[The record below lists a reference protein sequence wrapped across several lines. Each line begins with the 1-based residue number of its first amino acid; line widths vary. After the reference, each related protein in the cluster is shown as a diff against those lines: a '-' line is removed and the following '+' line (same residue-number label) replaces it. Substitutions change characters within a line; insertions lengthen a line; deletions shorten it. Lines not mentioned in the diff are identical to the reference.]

1 MPYRGEVL
9 SNTEEILRQRA
20 IIAAKR
26 LDVSE
31 DDDGIN
37 VVYFRIGNEEY
48 AIESEV
54 VSAIHPFV
62 ALTPIPYAPSYIQ
75 GIFHMRGR
83 FVSVVN
89 LKHFFGMEM
98 QDDEEVH
105 FLLLLGDERMEF
117 CVAVDAVLE
126 HSTLSKTALKLI
138 PAGFDLPRPDLI
150 VGVSEEGVIVLNG
163 KKLLADS
170 AMRVYQEITTSYKG
184 GENVK

>member
-1 MPYRGEVL
+1 M
-9 SNTEEILRQRA
+9 NTRDEILRQRA

-26 LDVSE
+26 VDASE
-31 DDDGIN
+31 YEDRIN

-54 VSAIHPFV
+54 VSEVHPFM
-62 ALTPIPYAPSYIQ
+62 ALTPVPYAPSYIQ

-89 LKHFFGMEM
+89 LKHFFGMET
-98 QDDEEVH
+98 QDDEEAH

-126 HSTLSKTALKLI
+126 HSTLGKTALQLI
-138 PAGFDLPRPDLI
+138 PSGFDLPRPDLI

-163 KKLLADS
+163 KKLLADP
-170 AMRVYQEITTSYKG
+170 AMRVHQEVATSYKG